1 MKTCI
6 YCGRTYQEDVRV
18 CPACGLNLEQ
28 APEHI
33 MGPIEID
40 VEPETWIPPHQ
51 QQMPETVAPPPRQE
65 PEAPQPPLRETPP
78 VVQQAPQPQRDA
90 ARQPEAEVLPPE
102 LMRMFRGN
110 QGMYIFRMLL
120 LIVIAL

>member
-6 YCGRTYQEDVRV
+6 YCGRTFSEDVRV

-28 APEHI
+28 APENI

-65 PEAPQPPLRETPP
+65 PRAPVSNYPPRRGP
-78 VVQQAPQPQRDA
+78 
-90 ARQPEAEVLPPE
+90 ARP
-102 LMRMFRGN
+102 
-110 QGMYIFRMLL
+110 
-120 LIVIAL
+120 